1 MFLEE
6 FSVILKEKNMIITT
20 LQEKLTKVES
30 ERDSLKLASQNL
42 AHKISAKSAVNE
54 SFKRANYHSYE
65 NANVEIVDKDLNKDN
80 NSQTDS
86 IRDEFP
92 APTT

>member
-1 MFLEE
+1 M
-6 FSVILKEKNMIITT
+6 ILKEKNMIITT

-42 AHKISAKSAVNE
+42 AHNISAKSAVNE

-65 NANVEIVDKDLNKDN
+65 NAANVEIVDKDLNKDN